1 MRHPIIESDLQYIT
15 KANLE
20 WEIFN
25 NKTIFISG
33 ANGFLPAYMVETF
46 LYLQE
51 VNIIENI
58 KIIALARDKEK
69 ALNRFRHYKERNSLE
84 FICQDVCQP
93 ILVDRKIDY
102 IIHAASQASPK
113 FYSTDPAGTMS
124 ANILGT
130 NNLLELSRRNNSAGF
145 LFFSSSEIYG
155 QVNEFEI
162 PTAENIVGKIDP
174 LLVRSCYAESKRA
187 GETLCVSWSHQ
198 YGVPAKIIRPFHT
211 YGPGVSLNDGRVFA
225 DFIADIINNRNIK
238 MTSDGTAMRS
248 FCYIADATIGF
259 FKVLI
264 EGKISEAYN
273 IGNPKAEI
281 SILNLAKALVD
292 LFPDKNL
299 QVIEDIS
306 NEDSGYIKST
316 ISRNCPDISK
326 MQLLGWEP
334 NIDIPNGFKK
344 TVDWHR
350 FLPILSQ

>member
-1 MRHPIIESDLQYIT
+1 MRHPIIESDLRYIA

-46 LYLQE
+46 LYLKE
-51 VNIIENI
+51 VSMIENI
-58 KIIALARDKEK
+58 KIIALVRDKKK
-69 ALNRFRHYKERNSLE
+69 AINRFHHYNENNSLE

-93 ILVDRKIDY
+93 ILVDEKIDY
-102 IIHAASQASPK
+102 VIHAASQASPK
-113 FYSTDPAGTMS
+113 FYNTDPAGTML

-130 NNLLELSRRNNSAGF
+130 NNLLELSRKNNSAGF

-162 PTAENIVGKIDP
+162 PTAENVVGRIDP

-187 GETLCVSWSHQ
+187 GETMCISWFHQ
-198 YGVPAKIIRPFHT
+198 YGVPAKIVRPFHT
-211 YGPGVSLNDGRVFA
+211 YGPGVSLDDGRVFT
-225 DFIADIINNRNIK
+225 DFIGDIINNRNIK
-238 MTSDGTAMRS
+238 MTSDGTGIRS
-248 FCYIADATIGF
+248 YCYIADATIGF

-273 IGNPKAEI
+273 IGNPQAEI
-281 SILNLAKALVD
+281 SILNLAKTLID
-292 LFPDKNL
+292 LFPNKNL
-299 QVIEDIS
+299 KVIEDIPK
-306 NEDSGYIKST
+306 ERFGYIRST

-334 NIDIPNGFKK
+334 NIDIRNGFKR
-344 TVDWHR
+344 TINWHHAS
-350 FLPILSQ
+350 PILSQ